1 MQKEHKINRYI
12 FLGVILI
19 FAGFLFYTLQ
29 QFFTAFLAAVLFYVL
44 SKPSVEFLVKRKNW
58 SKTSAA
64 VLVIV
69 MSFFII
75 LLPFSLLAGMLYN
88 KAILIANHTDD
99 FLAPLKALDKQLQA
113 DYHFQLLSDKN
124 LNGLESYFTNFI
136 STLLNQGLNLLSS
149 IGMMYFILFFM
160 ITNLNRME
168 AAIVFYLPFRR
179 DKIMLFANELH
190 AQTVSNA
197 VGVPLI
203 AVIQGSLAWG
213 YYLWV
218 DLSQP
223 GFWAVLTGISSI
235 IPIVGAG
242 LIWVPI
248 SIYLMANVGIGA
260 GIGLIAW
267 GALVLGIMD
276 NVVRFVLAKK
286 MADVHPLVTL
296 LGVIMGLKYFGITG
310 LIFGPLLISYFLILL
325 KIYYQEFQHT
335 PTTITKKRVFKTSF
349 KLPFLNRD

>member
-1 MQKEHKINRYI
+1 MQQEHKINRYI

-44 SKPSVEFLVKRKNW
+44 SKPSVEILVKKKRWK
-58 SKTSAA
+58 KSAA
-64 VLVIV
+64 AALVIV
-69 MSFFII
+69 VSFFII

-88 KAILIANHTDD
+88 KALLIAGNTDA
-99 FLAPLKALDKQLQA
+99 FLEPLKALDKKLQT
-113 DYHFQLLSDKN
+113 DYHFQLLSEKN
-124 LNGLESYFTNFI
+124 LSGLEGYLTNFI
-136 STLLNQGLNLLSS
+136 SNLLNQGLNLLSS

-168 AAIVFYLPFRR
+168 AAIVFYLPFKRE
-179 DKIMLFANELH
+179 KIMLFANELH

-197 VGVPLI
+197 IGVPLI
-203 AVIQGSLAWG
+203 AIIQGGLAWG
-213 YYLWV
+213 YYWWV
-218 DLSQP
+218 GLSQP
-223 GFWAVLTGISSI
+223 GFWAVLTGLSSV

-242 LIWVPI
+242 IIWVPI
-248 SIYLMANVGIGA
+248 SIYLMANMGIAEGV
-260 GIGLIAW
+260 GLIAW
-267 GALVLGIMD
+267 GAIVLGTMD

-335 PTTITKKRVFKTSF
+335 STVMKKKRVIKTQF
-349 KLPFLNRD
+349 KLPFLK

>member
-1 MQKEHKINRYI
+1 MQQELKLNRYI
-12 FLGVILI
+12 FLAVILI

-44 SKPSVEFLVKRKNW
+44 SKSSVEFLVKKKNW
-58 SKTSAA
+58 SKSAAA
-64 VLVIV
+64 VLVIFV
-69 MSFFII
+69 SFFII

-88 KAILIANHTDD
+88 KAILIAGNTDA
-99 FLAPLKALDKQLQA
+99 FLEPLRALDKKLQA
-113 DYHFQLLSDKN
+113 EYHFQLLSEKN
-124 LNGLESYFTNFI
+124 LSGLEGYFTNFI
-136 STLLNQGLNLLSS
+136 SNLLNQGLNLLSS

-168 AAIVFYLPFRR
+168 AAIVFYLPFKRE
-179 DKIMLFANELH
+179 KIMLFANELH

-203 AVIQGSLAWG
+203 AIIQGGLAWG
-213 YYLWV
+213 YYWWV
-218 DLSQP
+218 GLSQP
-223 GFWAVLTGISSI
+223 GFWAVLTGLSSV

-242 LIWVPI
+242 IIWVPI
-248 SIYLMANVGIGA
+248 SIYLMANMGIAEGV
-260 GIGLIAW
+260 GLIAW
-267 GALVLGIMD
+267 GAIVLGTMD

-335 PTTITKKRVFKTSF
+335 STVMKKKRVIKTQF
-349 KLPFLNRD
+349 KLPFLK

>member
-1 MQKEHKINRYI
+1 MHQEHKINRYI

-29 QFFTAFLAAVLFYVL
+29 EFFTAFLAALLFYVL
-44 SKPSVEFLVKRKNW
+44 SKPSVEYLIKKKNW
-58 SKTSAA
+58 SKTMAA

-69 MSFFII
+69 VSFFII

-88 KAILIANHTDD
+88 KAILIAGDTDS
-99 FLAPLKALDKQLQA
+99 FLAPLKELDKKLQA
-113 DYHFQLLSDKN
+113 EYHFQLLSEKN
-124 LNGLESYFTNFI
+124 LSGIQTYFTNFI
-136 STLLNQGLNLLSS
+136 SSLLSQGLNLLSS
-149 IGMMYFILFFM
+149 MGMMYFILYFM
-160 ITNLNRME
+160 IVNINRME
-168 AAIVFYLPFRR
+168 AAVVFYLPFKRE
-179 DKIMLFANELH
+179 KIMLFANELH

-203 AVIQGSLAWG
+203 AVVQGTLAWG
-213 YYLWV
+213 YYWWV

-223 GFWAVLTGISSI
+223 GFWAVLTGLSSI

-242 LIWVPI
+242 IIWVPV
-248 SIYLMANVGIGA
+248 SIYLMANVGIAEGV
-260 GIGLIAW
+260 GLIAW
-267 GALVLGIMD
+267 GAIVLGTMD
-276 NVVRFVLAKK
+276 NVVRFILAKK

-335 PTTITKKRVFKTSF
+335 PTVMTKKTIITTKFN
-349 KLPFLNRD
+349 LPFLN